1 MDTSFLLSCFLSVLL
16 SAGVLADSS
25 TEPNEFVVS
34 SVVRVHSANTFLCR
48 FGSYAIA
55 PGAVFRVHIPSVV
68 IAQDPNTF
76 LKAAFFVSKL
86 LSSAESIVVCD
97 IRARS
102 YFGLQGRVLVDGKDL
117 TGLLIEKNLTKP
129 SPASQEWPAAYLRE
143 HSVESAPSSADSPL
157 LPDVSRPVIL
167 PLSAMLNRKVNLS
180 RITPQTTLKEAI
192 EYLAGSQEPAVPV
205 MVLWEDLQINCLL
218 GPETPVGTDGLTEVS
233 VLAAL
238 KYILRSASAGGPL
251 PVIRIE
257 KNLLTIGSEKTFP
270 GKSSTGVY
278 PIEELVGSSPY
289 SDRL

>member
-1 MDTSFLLSCFLSVLL
+1 MDTSFLFLLSRFLSVLL

-48 FGSYAIA
+48 FDSYAIA

-76 LKAAFFVSKL
+76 FKAAFFVSKL
-86 LSSAESIVVCD
+86 LSSAGSISVYQ
-97 IRARS
+97 IRPQS

-157 LPDVSRPVIL
+157 LPDVIP

-251 PVIRIE
+251 PVIRME

-270 GKSSTGVY
+270 EKSSTGVY
-278 PIEELVGSSPY
+278 PIEEMVGSSPY